1 MKPTQPENG
10 TRRSPQRLMKGNE
23 AAIYGALMAGCR
35 SFYGYPIT
43 PASELAE
50 TAARLFPACGGTFL
64 QAESEVAAINM
75 LYGASAAGE
84 RTMTASSGPGIS
96 LMMEGV
102 SYAAGAELPMV
113 IVNVMRGGPGLG
125 NIGPEQGDYFQA
137 VKGGGHG
144 CYRSLVLAP
153 DSPQEMADLTALA
166 FDLSDNYRNPAL
178 VLADGFV
185 GQMMEP
191 VSLPLAAR
199 VPPPRPWAVTGEAAT
214 RQNLITSIHLDHDVL
229 ESHVR
234 QLHVKYERARRREI
248 RYEEYRLADAQVVL
262 VGYGIVSRVL
272 RRAVGLCR
280 AAGIKAGLLRPITL
294 WPFPSERISELA
306 QGTARLMVVEL
317 STGQMIEDVRL
328 AVAERRPVDFL
339 GRWGGNVPSSE
350 DVVDSI
356 VQRMRERTGE
366 ADHVAHAA

>member
-1 MKPTQPENG
+1 
-10 TRRSPQRLMKGNE
+10 
-23 AAIYGALMAGCR
+23 
-35 SFYGYPIT
+35 
-43 PASELAE
+43 
-50 TAARLFPACGGTFL
+50 
-64 QAESEVAAINM
+64 
-75 LYGASAAGE
+75 
-84 RTMTASSGPGIS
+84 MTASSGPGIS

-144 CYRSLVLAP
+144 CYHNIVLAP

-166 FDLSDNYRNPAL
+166 FELSDQYRNPAL

-191 VSLPLAAR
+191 VCLPLAAR
-199 VPPPRPWAVTGEAAT
+199 VPPPRPWAVTGLPAT
-214 RQNLITSIHLDHDVL
+214 RRNLITSIHLDHDVL

-234 QLHVKYERARRREI
+234 QLHVKYERARRREV
-248 RYEEYRLADAQVVL
+248 RYEEYAVADARVVL
-262 VGYGIVSRVL
+262 IGYGIVSRVL
-272 RRAVGLCR
+272 RRVVGLCR

-306 QGTARLMVVEL
+306 RGAARLMAVEL
-317 STGQMIEDVRL
+317 STGQMVEDVRL
-328 AVAERRPVDFL
+328 AVAERCPVDFL

-350 DVVDSI
+350 EVVDTI
-356 VQRMRERTGE
+356 VQRMRELSGDE
-366 ADHVAHAA
+366 AHVAHVA